1 LNKKRIFADLEAY
14 CQNNGT
20 KVPSSAKQRNK
31 SPLHSLNL
39 KEQDLMDL
47 KASSGRPT
55 LLIRERENEREIETC
70 KVLHRANMAQPN
82 SDFRGN

>member
-31 SPLHSLNL
+31 VP
-39 KEQDLMDL
+39 
-47 KASSGRPT
+47 SSFAESEGT
-55 LLIRERENEREIETC
+55 GFDGSEGFFGS
-70 KVLHRANMAQPN
+70 AYFA
-82 SDFRGN
+82 D